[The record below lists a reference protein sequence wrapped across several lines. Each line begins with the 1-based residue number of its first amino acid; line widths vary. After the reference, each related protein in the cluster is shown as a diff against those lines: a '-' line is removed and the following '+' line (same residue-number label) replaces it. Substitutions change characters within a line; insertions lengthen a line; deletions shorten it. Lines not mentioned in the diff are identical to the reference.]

1 MPAIDTTTDFGKR
14 LQERLR
20 DEEIVWLVTVN
31 PDGVPQP
38 SPVWFHWDGDAM
50 LIFSQPDAPKIRNI
64 GTNATVALH
73 LNSSAE
79 GGDIAILTGTAEVVA
94 DAPRAHEIDDYVTKY
109 ERGFGSLGMTPEEMA
124 ASYSATIRI
133 TIERVR
139 GW

>member
-20 DEEIVWLVTVN
+20 DEEIVWLVTVS

-38 SPVWFHWDGDAM
+38 SPVWFHWNQDEV
-50 LIFSQPDAPKIRNI
+50 LILSQPDAPKMRNI
-64 GTNATVALH
+64 GVNSTVALH

-94 DAPRAHEIDDYVTKY
+94 DAPRAHEIDDYVSKS
-109 ERGFGSLGMTPEEMA
+109 G
-124 ASYSATIRI
+124 ASALW
-133 TIERVR
+133 E
-139 GW
+139 